1 MSYPNKPA
9 NHANFIE
16 MQNKK
21 NYEVKFSTTLILKNK
36 INKKIIIKK
45 HLIINENQFGFFQQN
60 QFQILLKRVGYDN
73 RGVGV

>member
-1 MSYPNKPA
+1 LSYPNKLA
-9 NHANFIE
+9 NHANFIKI
-16 MQNKK
+16 QNKK

-60 QFQILLKRVGYDN
+60 QFQNFTKKSGL
-73 RGVGV
+73 